1 MAERVARRTVLA
13 GTVAAAAVSVVG
25 VVPTAAAAPLTSHDS
40 DEELL
45 LHVAG
50 TVAVLPV
57 AFPAFDELG
66 TAKQRVT
73 KKRLQQVLSR
83 MSDDVRG
90 DLVDG
95 LAQVRTMLSVRDD
108 EETVV
113 RAFGRAAASSAQVR
127 GLLAVVSAAIATISS
142 RFEPGQRPAAE
153 LWLDY
158 ARRFA
163 AMPARGREAG
173 AR

>member
-1 MAERVARRTVLA
+1 MLA
-13 GTVAAAAVSVVG
+13 GTVAVAVLPVVG
-25 VVPTAAAAPLTSHDS
+25 VAPTAAAAPLASHDS

-45 LHVAG
+45 LHIAG

-57 AFPAFDELG
+57 AFPAFDEHG
-66 TAKQRVT
+66 TAEQRVT
-73 KKRLQQVLSR
+73 RKRLNQVLSR

-95 LAQVRTMLSVRDD
+95 LAQGRTMLSVRDD
-108 EETVV
+108 KETVV
-113 RAFGRAAASSAQVR
+113 RAFGRASANSAQVN
-127 GLLAVVSAAIATISS
+127 GLRAVVSTAIATISS

-163 AMPARGREAG
+163 ATPARGREAG